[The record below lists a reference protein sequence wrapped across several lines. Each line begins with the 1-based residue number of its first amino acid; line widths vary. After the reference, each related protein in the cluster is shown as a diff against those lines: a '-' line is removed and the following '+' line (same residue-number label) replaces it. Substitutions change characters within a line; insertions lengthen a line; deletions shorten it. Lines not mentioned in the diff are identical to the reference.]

1 MLGHCFVF
9 ILSLFGGN
17 IKIYLVLSIVEW
29 CGTFEVYL
37 FAACPCFCLDYDCV
51 LTHFVSVLSEILVW
65 TWANLAGCVVYP
77 VRNYLIPSK
86 KFLIALL
93 LDLWSHYGTRRTS
106 IVLNTVCDVLLMILV
121 SLCSFFSCLVT

>member
-9 ILSLFGGN
+9 ILNLFGGN
-17 IKIYLVLSIVEW
+17 IKIYLVLPIVEW

-65 TWANLAGCVVYP
+65 TWVNLAGCVVDGEEFDNIIG
-77 VRNYLIPSK
+77 VDDGKTILKVIITNLGLNYIETYSGYLE
-86 KFLIALL
+86 
-93 LDLWSHYGTRRTS
+93 
-106 IVLNTVCDVLLMILV
+106 
-121 SLCSFFSCLVT
+121 

>member
-9 ILSLFGGN
+9 ILSLFGRN

-29 CGTFEVYL
+29 CGTIEVYL

-51 LTHFVSVLSEILVW
+51 LNRFVSVFSEILVW
-65 TWANLAGCVVYP
+65 TWANLADCVVYP

-86 KFLIALL
+86 KFLILLL
-93 LDLWSHYGTRRTS
+93 LDLWSHYRACRTS
-106 IVLNTVCDVLLMILV
+106 IELSAICDVLLLTLV
-121 SLCSFFSCLVT
+121 PLCSFFS